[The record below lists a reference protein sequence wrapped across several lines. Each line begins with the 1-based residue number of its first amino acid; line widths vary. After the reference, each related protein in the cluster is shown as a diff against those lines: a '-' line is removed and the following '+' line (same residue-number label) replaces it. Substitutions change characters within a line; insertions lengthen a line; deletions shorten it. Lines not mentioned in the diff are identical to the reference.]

1 MSYTYENEIKV
12 LKEGDYEGVLGA
24 YKTVSE
30 RTGVE
35 YIRLEFKI
43 RDDIEQE
50 GKNRI
55 IFDNIFQEKNEKG
68 EPSGVYMKWKVN
80 NILGAVLT
88 DNEKAAKITFD
99 TIEDVIKKINGS
111 KVIAHVCVENNDY
124 TKGEDVNK
132 IKFYKTTK
140 HPSQVLAEETNELEV
155 SDDDLPF

>member
-1 MSYTYENEIKV
+1 MSYTYESEIKV

-99 TIEDVIKKINGS
+99 TIEDVIKKLMVLKLLLMCVS
-111 KVIAHVCVENNDY
+111 KIMTIQKA
-124 TKGEDVNK
+124 KML
-132 IKFYKTTK
+132 IKLSFIKLQSILVKY
-140 HPSQVLAEETNELEV
+140 
-155 SDDDLPF
+155 

>member
-43 RDDIEQE
+43 RDDVEQE

-68 EPSGVYMKWKVN
+68 EPSGVYLKRQLKLHLIQLKMLLKK
-80 NILGAVLT
+80 LMVL
-88 DNEKAAKITFD
+88 K
-99 TIEDVIKKINGS
+99 
-111 KVIAHVCVENNDY
+111 
-124 TKGEDVNK
+124 
-132 IKFYKTTK
+132 
-140 HPSQVLAEETNELEV
+140 
-155 SDDDLPF
+155 